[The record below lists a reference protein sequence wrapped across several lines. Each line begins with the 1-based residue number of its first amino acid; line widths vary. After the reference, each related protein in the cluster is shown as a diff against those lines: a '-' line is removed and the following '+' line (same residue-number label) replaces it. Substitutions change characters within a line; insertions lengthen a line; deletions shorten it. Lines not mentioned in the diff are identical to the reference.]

1 MQAYHPS
8 RLARFRRSS
17 APGIVALI
25 VTALFLA
32 GCMAA
37 EPTVTPATPVPAPRP
52 QTPVPTAA
60 ATVVGRPTTAVENI
74 NRPVGPQENAQAPDF
89 TVVDLNGQKLR
100 LSDFRGKRV
109 LLNFWATWCPPCRAE
124 LPQLQAAHVKY
135 GKDEFVV
142 LGVDFGESK
151 DQVSKFAKENGLT
164 YLLTLDETG
173 EALKAYNVRGIPASF
188 FIDRQGVIVMKQ
200 AGAVTT
206 AVIESG
212 LKRMP

>member
-1 MQAYHPS
+1 METRYRSRFAGARYLGVLTLLLLAALALVACEATDPIVVPS
-8 RLARFRRSS
+8 
-17 APGIVALI
+17 
-25 VTALFLA
+25 
-32 GCMAA
+32 
-37 EPTVTPATPVPAPRP
+37 TPIPAPRP
-52 QTPVPTAA
+52 QTAVPSATADA
-60 ATVVGRPTTAVENI
+60 VVGRPTTSVETI
-74 NRPVGPQENAQAPDF
+74 NRPVGPQENALAPDF

-124 LPQLQAAHVKY
+124 LPQIQAAHLKY

-151 DQVSKFAKENGLT
+151 EQVSTFAKENNLT
-164 YLLTLDETG
+164 YLLTLDESG
-173 EALKAYNVRGIPASF
+173 AALTAYNVRAIPATY

-206 AVIESG
+206 AVIEAA

>member
-1 MQAYHPS
+1 M
-8 RLARFRRSS
+8 LRRSR
-17 APGIVALI
+17 ALVWI
-25 VTALFLA
+25 GLVLTALLLA
-32 GCMAA
+32 GCQAA
-37 EPTVTPATPVPAPRP
+37 EPTIAPATPVPAPRP
-52 QTPVPTAA
+52 QTPVPTTA
-60 ATVVGRPTTAVENI
+60 ATVVGRPTTAIENI

-124 LPQLQAAHVKY
+124 LPQIQAAHVKY
-135 GKDEFVV
+135 GKDGFVV

-151 DQVSKFAKENGLT
+151 EQVSKFAKENGLT

-173 EALKAYNVRGIPASF
+173 EALTAYNVRGIPATF
-188 FIDRQGVIVMKQ
+188 FIDRQGIIVMKQ

-206 AVIESG
+206 AVIESA